1 MSQPGDQPADFDET
15 VRLVT
20 VLAEQ
25 LLASQTAEGSI
36 SPERLRVLISAAQF
50 LNDNDVP
57 WPAIVRA
64 AMDKIANRMEAAKSA
79 SGGREADT

>member
-1 MSQPGDQPADFDET
+1 MSDDDAQPADFDET

-20 VLAEQ
+20 ALAEQ

-36 SPERLRVLISAAQF
+36 PPERLRVLISAAQF
-50 LNDNDVP
+50 LHDNDVP
-57 WPAIVRA
+57 WPAVVRE
-64 AMDKIANRMEAAKSA
+64 AMDKIADQMEAAKSA